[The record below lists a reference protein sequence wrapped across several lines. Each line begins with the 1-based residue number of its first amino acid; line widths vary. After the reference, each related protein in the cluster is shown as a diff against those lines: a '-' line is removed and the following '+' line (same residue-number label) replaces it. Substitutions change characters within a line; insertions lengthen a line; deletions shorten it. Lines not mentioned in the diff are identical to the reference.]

1 MITLLEPP
9 RPPGLPSGGFRY
21 QERVVAALG
30 DDATRISVPPAE
42 LHDKVRELGRE
53 TPDAQ
58 VVVDGWFADLADG
71 PLPDDVIALLHMVPA
86 RPDWSTRPLH
96 VVVTGQ
102 RTADAVAGQAAS
114 VTVVRPGVDACFS
127 PAPRAGDPTFAIVC
141 AGTICEA
148 KGQRRLVGALRGVR
162 APWRLTIVGSTTHAP
177 DEVAALRQE
186 AEGLP
191 VDVRDAVL
199 PEALAA
205 LYREHDVFASLS
217 ERESYGMA
225 AAEATAAGLALFG
238 LDVGELAS
246 FGDDDARFLLPVDA
260 SDQQLRDQLESLAAR
275 APRRQVRPRDA
286 RTWAQAGRELLAA
299 VTAAG

>member
-9 RPPGLPSGGFRY
+9 RPRGLPSGGFRY

-30 DDATRISVPPAE
+30 DDARRISVPPAE
-42 LHDKVRELGRE
+42 LHDKVLELRRQD
-53 TPDAQ
+53 PSAQ
-58 VVVDGWFADLADG
+58 VVVDGWFADLASD
-71 PLPDDVIALLHMVPA
+71 PLPDDVTALLHMAPA

-96 VVVTGQ
+96 VVATGQ
-102 RTADAVAGQAAS
+102 PTADAIAGQAAS

-127 PAPRAGDPTFAIVC
+127 AAPRSGDPTFAIVC
-141 AGTICEA
+141 AGTICKA
-148 KGQRRLVGALRGVR
+148 KGQRRLVGALRGLR
-162 APWRLTIVGSTTHAP
+162 APWRLTIVGSTTHDP
-177 DEVAALRQE
+177 DEVAALREE

-191 VDVRDAVL
+191 VDVHDAVL
-199 PEALAA
+199 PETLAA

-238 LDVGELAS
+238 LDVGELAT
-246 FGDDDARFLLPVDA
+246 FGDDRARFLLPADA
-260 SDQQLRDQLESLAAR
+260 SDRQLRDQLESLAANVPLRQAGPR
-275 APRRQVRPRDA
+275 APRTWEQV
-286 RTWAQAGRELLAA
+286 GRELAAA